1 MKNKGIILIALF
13 AIVLAFGSCKKGVND
28 PSFSFKSRD
37 ARITADWVLSS
48 MNKSRVEV
56 TTAGQETLYTST
68 TTYVFDGTD
77 MTETS
82 NNGIGDDIESYSYSY
97 EIVINDDGTYN
108 ETETNDGEKFE
119 KTDYWFWANSDKTKI
134 AVTFSGNGTYM
145 IDRLAKDELVLTQ
158 STVTS
163 ETDSDGYVTTVNN
176 DLIMSFTKK

>member
-13 AIVLAFGSCKKGVND
+13 AIVLTFGSCKKGVND

-37 ARITADWVLSS
+37 ARITADWILNS

-56 TTAGQETLYTST
+56 TQAGQQTYTST
-68 TTYVFDGTD
+68 TTYAFDGTT

-82 NNGIGDDIESYSYSY
+82 NVGFGDQVTSYPYSY

-108 ETETNDGEKFE
+108 ETETNDGEKSE
-119 KTDYWFWANSDKTKI
+119 ITDYWFWANSDKTKI

-145 IDRLAKDELVLTQ
+145 IDRLAKDELVLTK

-176 DLIMSFTKK
+176 DLTMSFTKK